1 MPGWTLTTVWFSPDG
16 MPSDGQLQVRFFS
29 GDGISMHG
37 RRPDRYL
44 RYMMHRLT
52 LCPFFSLTMDASFI
66 HTWFDPKL
74 DTIEI
79 NEDALDAAQ
88 DFEEEEDDA
97 ESVNVKLQV
106 IESIR
111 RQLPRPTP
119 ESLTSLFGIADIHNH
134 LREKT
139 QVTWSYSSGR

>member
-1 MPGWTLTTVWFSPDG
+1 MVGF
-16 MPSDGQLQVRFFS
+16 
-29 GDGISMHG
+29 
-37 RRPDRYL
+37 
-44 RYMMHRLT
+44 
-52 LCPFFSLTMDASFI
+52 
-66 HTWFDPKL
+66 FDPKL

-119 ESLTSLFGIADIHNH
+119 ESLTALFGIVDIHNH